1 MPVYNAGSYIEE
13 CLESVLAQSL
23 KETKIICVD
32 DGSTDDSRALI
43 EEYMKRDKRMKLF
56 VQKNQGAGS
65 ARNKGIK
72 NASGQFVVFMD
83 PDDLYPE
90 NTTLETLYEAAVK
103 NNVKICG
110 GSFSWLNNDG
120 TINTFFENNYAGY
133 TFNRDEKLQYR
144 DYQFDYGYHRFI
156 YDREFL
162 VNNNLFFP
170 GLKRFQDPPFFVD
183 AMITAKEFY
192 AVKDVVYRYRNG
204 YKSVEWN
211 NEKVYH
217 L

>member
-1 MPVYNAGSYIEE
+1 
-13 CLESVLAQSL
+13 
-23 KETKIICVD
+23 
-32 DGSTDDSRALI
+32 
-43 EEYMKRDKRMKLF
+43 
-56 VQKNQGAGS
+56 
-65 ARNKGIK
+65 
-72 NASGQFVVFMD
+72 MD

-90 NTTLETLYEAAVK
+90 NIILEILYETTVK

-110 GSFSWLNNDG
+110 GSFNWLNNDG

-183 AMITAKEFY
+183 AMIATKEFY

-204 YKSVEWN
+204 YKSVE
-211 NEKVYH
+211 
-217 L
+217 